1 MQCENDVGRKVQ
13 TLAAWL
19 RDTDTFTGT
28 VARWLQAP
36 VEYSSLR
43 HEHCPVTAEYASQ
56 LGIPVGSTVVFRRG
70 YLEVRSLGT
79 RQPVAEVSAVVVD
92 HRLSRDA
99 RQALD
104 SKKVPLGLILS
115 RQGMR
120 RHTQSVTPS
129 SAVDANG
136 PQVLRVAATLTVA
149 GEPVAAVNEI
159 VYRQLFDLEHHSLIS
174 PTI

>member
-1 MQCENDVGRKVQ
+1 MHCENDVDSKVR

-28 VARWLQAP
+28 IARWLQSP

-43 HEHCPVTAEYASQ
+43 HEYRPVTAEHASQ
-56 LGIPVGSTVVFRRG
+56 LGIPVGSTVLFRRG
-70 YLEVRSLGT
+70 YLEVRSLGA

-104 SKKVPLGLILS
+104 SKKVALGSILS
-115 RQGMR
+115 SQGMR
-120 RHTQSVTPS
+120 RHTQSVTTS
-129 SAVDANG
+129 SAVDGNG

-149 GEPVAAVNEI
+149 DELVAAVNEI
-159 VYRQLFDLEHHSLIS
+159 VYRRLFDLGRQSLIS
-174 PTI
+174 PTV